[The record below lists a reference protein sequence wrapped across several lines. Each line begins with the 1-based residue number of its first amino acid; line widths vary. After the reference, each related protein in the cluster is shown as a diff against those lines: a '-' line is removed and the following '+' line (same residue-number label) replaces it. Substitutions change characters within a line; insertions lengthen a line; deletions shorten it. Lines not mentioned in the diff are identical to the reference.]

1 MKIVTYISLLFCWC
15 FATATLQ
22 ELAAQEYDFFC
33 LGQAEGLPVEGVY
46 DLIEDQHGALLIA
59 TEGAGLARFDGE
71 KVRFWDHNSGLG
83 ADTVRTVALA
93 SDGGIWVGTDGHG
106 LFYMK
111 DEVFSAVAPNELAH
125 SEIRCLSEDQEGTLW
140 IGTFKH
146 GLFQLTENQLVKVDL
161 KAETIRSLLLHS
173 DGNMFIGTDE
183 GLFVQKEDQ
192 FERIDLEA
200 QGGNSNKVLTLFE
213 DSKHQ
218 LWIGT
223 LKGAVIWSNQE
234 IQLPPAEVQTERI
247 KAIAEDQQ
255 GHIWFGS
262 RTGAYELESASGKT
276 SKYTSASGLSNDR
289 IRKIYKDRS
298 GSLWFGTYF
307 GGACQL
313 KDQLTSRYTREQG
326 FPETSITNLAI
337 APDSALWFT
346 TYENDVYRLGSNGL
360 KRMLQS
366 NGNELNSVLSSD
378 EHAILFRT
386 GEGALLKVDHSD
398 TTFQPSFF
406 CWTRLQIS
414 EVLQA
419 HPKVYFLAEDA
430 LSSLEKSLINA
441 DFACERIT
449 TVVKDQ
455 DQLFVGTSCGIY
467 ALSLDENGEFIVPAD
482 LMSFLPIAGSENL
495 KISCLKL
502 DDSNNLWVGTER
514 DGLYR
519 FNGKMKHYSNRYLT
533 DAPITAIELD
543 DQQNLWIATRGGLTF
558 IELDPSQEM
567 ILNHQLYGVEQGVD
581 AQINGLAWSNEGQ
594 LWLAT
599 SKGLEQLNPDGDFPN
614 TAPPFIEITGLRL
627 NYDPVDW
634 TKMNFETSNGLPL
647 NLILDYNENHLTFD
661 FRGID
666 LSQPDAL
673 IYQCYLEGF
682 DLEWIDVNN
691 LTTKTYAQLPPG
703 DFNFKVRS
711 RNSSGLWNTEPL
723 SYEFTI
729 QKPLYQEPWFIVL
742 LLIGLSTAVYLFF
755 QYRLS
760 RLKKAKVVLEQK
772 IQQRTKELSE
782 EKEKSE
788 RLLLNILP
796 KETAD
801 ELKEKGYADTRNY
814 ESASVLFSD
823 FKGFTNLSEQMN
835 SDELV
840 KMLDSAFK
848 AFDRNCDRF
857 GVEKIKTIGDAYMCA
872 AGIPKEDTSHAL
884 KLVEFARA
892 MLEAMEELNLQNK
905 ANGLPTWDIRIGI
918 HSGPLIAGVVGE
930 KKFAYDIW
938 GDTVNL
944 ASRMESS
951 GEPGRINLSEST
963 YTLIK
968 HNYKCSPRGKIKA
981 KNKGELEMYFLEQD

>member
-1 MKIVTYISLLFCWC
+1 MKITTYISLLFCWC
-15 FATATLQ
+15 FATAPLH

-33 LGQAEGLPVEGVY
+33 LGQADGLPVDGVY

-83 ADTVRTVALA
+83 ADTVRTMALA
-93 SDGGIWVGTDGHG
+93 SDGGIWIGTDGHG

-111 DEVFSAVAPNELAH
+111 DEVFSAVAPDELAH
-125 SEIRCLSEDQEGTLW
+125 SEIRCLSEDQDGTLW
-140 IGTFKH
+140 IGTFDR
-146 GLFQLTENQLVKVDL
+146 GLFQLTENQLVKIDL

-173 DGNMFIGTDE
+173 DGSMFVGTDE

-192 FERIDLEA
+192 FERIDLKA
-200 QGGNSNKVLTLFE
+200 HGGNSNKVLTLFE

-223 LKGAVIWSNQE
+223 LKGALIWSNQE
-234 IQLPPAEVQTERI
+234 IQLLPKEVQTARI

-255 GHIWFGS
+255 GHIWLGS

-276 SKYTSASGLSNDR
+276 IKYTSESGLSNDR

-326 FPETSITNLAI
+326 FPETPITNLAI

-346 TYENDVYRLGSNGL
+346 TYENDVYRLGASGL
-360 KRMLQS
+360 KRIIQS

-386 GEGALLKVDHSD
+386 GEKTISKVDHSD
-398 TTFQPSFF
+398 TLFQPSFF
-406 CWTRLQIS
+406 CWTRLEIS

-419 HPKVYFLAEDA
+419 HPKAYFLAEDA
-430 LSSLEKSLINA
+430 LSSLEKLLNNT

-455 DQLFVGTSCGIY
+455 DQLLVGTSCGIY
-467 ALSLDENGEFIVPAD
+467 AISLDENGAFIVPSN
-482 LMSFLPIAGSENL
+482 LMSFLPISGSENL

-502 DDSNNLWVGTER
+502 DESNNLWVGTER
-514 DGLYR
+514 DGLYK
-519 FNGKMKHYSNRYLT
+519 FNGKMKHYSSRYLT
-533 DAPITAIELD
+533 DARITAIELD
-543 DQQNLWIATRGGLTF
+543 DQQNLWVATRGGLTF
-558 IELDPSQEM
+558 LELDPSQEM
-567 ILNHQLYGVEQGVD
+567 VLNHQFYGVEQGVD
-581 AQINGLAWSNEGQ
+581 AQINDMAWSNEGQ

-599 SKGLEQLNPDGDFPN
+599 SKGLEQLNPDGDFQN
-614 TAPPFIEITGLRL
+614 TVPPFLEITGLRL

-634 TKMNFETSNGLPL
+634 TEMNFEASNGLPL
-647 NLILDYNENHLTFD
+647 NLALDHNENHLTFD
-661 FRGID
+661 FKGID

-682 DLEWIDVNN
+682 DLDWIDVTN
-691 LTTKTYAQLPPG
+691 LTAQTYPQLPPG

-711 RNSSGLWNTEPL
+711 RNSSGLWNTEPP

-729 QKPLYQEPWFIVL
+729 QKPLYQEPWFIAF
-742 LLIGLSTAVYLFF
+742 LLIGLSAVVYFFF

-760 RLKKAKVVLEQK
+760 RLKKTKVILEQK
-772 IQQRTKELSE
+772 VHQRTKELHK
-782 EKEKSE
+782 EKEISE

-823 FKGFTNLSEQMN
+823 FKGFTNLTEQMN

-884 KLVEFARA
+884 NLVAFAQA
-892 MLEAMEELNLQNK
+892 MLVAMEELNLHNT

-963 YTLIK
+963 YALIR